1 MSAQITLDW
10 KKDSTFETQMDGH
23 TVTIDT
29 SKEDG
34 GTGRRPLRY
43 GPAAGCPAGVWPET
57 QWPCRGFCGTPCTD
71 AVDPGY
77 RRSYAFPPKKKR
89 PPPL

>member
-10 KKDSTFETQMDGH
+10 KKDSTFETLMDGH

-34 GTGRRPLRY
+34 RHRFRCPPESLDAGRPGRM
-43 GPAAGCPAGVWPET
+43 
-57 QWPCRGFCGTPCTD
+57 QRGQCDLSIQKD
-71 AVDPGY
+71 AN
-77 RRSYAFPPKKKR
+77 RF
-89 PPPL
+89 

>member
-34 GTGRRPLRY
+34 GTGSGVRWSPW
-43 GPAAGCPAGVWPET
+43 PDAAG
-57 QWPCRGFCGTPCTD
+57 
-71 AVDPGY
+71 
-77 RRSYAFPPKKKR
+77 SM
-89 PPPL
+89 

>member
-1 MSAQITLDW
+1 MSAQITLTW

-34 GTGRRPLRY
+34 GTVRVSAR
-43 GPAAGCPAGVWPET
+43 
-57 QWPCRGFCGTPCTD
+57 
-71 AVDPGY
+71 
-77 RRSYAFPPKKKR
+77 KR
-89 PPPL
+89 

>member
-29 SKEDG
+29 CKEDG
-34 GTGRRPLRY
+34 GTGSLDAGRPGRM
-43 GPAAGCPAGVWPET
+43 
-57 QWPCRGFCGTPCTD
+57 QRGQCDLSIQED
-71 AVDPGY
+71 AN
-77 RRSYAFPPKKKR
+77 RF
-89 PPPL
+89 

>member
-34 GTGRRPLRY
+34 GTQG
-43 GPAAGCPAGVWPET
+43 GGGT
-57 QWPCRGFCGTPCTD
+57 QEGGGGKTD
-71 AVDPGY
+71 SGDVG
-77 RRSYAFPPKKKR
+77 
-89 PPPL
+89 L